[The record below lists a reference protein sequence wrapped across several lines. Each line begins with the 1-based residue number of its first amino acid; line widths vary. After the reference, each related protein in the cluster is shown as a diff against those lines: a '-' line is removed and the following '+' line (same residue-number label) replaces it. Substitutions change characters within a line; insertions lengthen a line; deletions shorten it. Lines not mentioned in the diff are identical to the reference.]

1 MNSKEILMVA
11 DAVSNE
17 KGLDKETIFQ
27 AIEAALATASKKLS
41 GKDINVRVDIDR
53 ETGDYKTYRVWEVLE
68 DDSEDFEDPETQIKL
83 TYALKKDPNIKV
95 GEFIEEPMESA
106 EFGRIAAQA
115 AKQVIVQ
122 KVRDA
127 ERAHIVE
134 AYKDRIGEL
143 VMGVVKRLD
152 KGNVILDL
160 GENVEAMVPREEM
173 IPREAVRPGDRLRGY
188 LKDVRPEPRGPQLF
202 VSRTAP
208 ELLIELF
215 KLEIPEVGE
224 GLIEILAA
232 ARDPGSRAKIAVKS
246 NDPRIDPV
254 GACVGMRGSRV
265 RAVSNELADER
276 VDIILWDENPAQFVI
291 NAMSPAEV
299 VSIVMDEE
307 NHSMDIAVEEEQLSQ
322 AIGRGGQNVRLAS
335 ELTGWTIN
343 VMSDEQ
349 LAEKGEEESK
359 AAMQLF
365 MTQLDV
371 DEEFAS
377 ILVQEGFT
385 TIEEIAYVPLEEMLA
400 IEEFDEETVNELRNR
415 SKDVLLTKA
424 LLQEEALEEKQ
435 PAEDLLNMEGMDQ
448 HLAYVLASRDVIT
461 MEDLAE
467 QSVDELMDIEDMDEE
482 RAAQLI
488 MTARAPWFAE
498 DAAAGEQQG

>member
-1 MNSKEILMVA
+1 MNSKEILMVV

-17 KGLDKETIFQ
+17 KGLDRETIFT
-27 AIEAALATASKKLS
+27 AIEAALATASKKLNDR
-41 GKDINVRVDIDR
+41 DIDVRVAIDR
-53 ETGDYKTYRVWEVLE
+53 KTGEYTAFRTWEVLE
-68 DDSEDFEDPETQIKL
+68 DDSEEFEDPDTQIKL
-83 TYALKKDPNIKV
+83 SYARKINPEIQV
-95 GEFIEEPMESA
+95 GEFIEEPMEA
-106 EFGRIAAQA
+106 AAFGRIAAQA

-127 ERAHIVE
+127 ERARVVDTFR
-134 AYKDRIGEL
+134 DRIGEL

-152 KGNVILDL
+152 KGNLILDL
-160 GENVEAMVPREEM
+160 GENVEALVTRDMM

-188 LKDVRPEPRGPQLF
+188 LQDVRAEMRGPQLF

-208 ELLIELF
+208 QLLIELF

-224 GLIEILAA
+224 GLIDIVGA

-299 VSIVMDEE
+299 VSVVVDEE
-307 NHSMDIAVEEEQLSQ
+307 KHVMDIAVDEEQLSQ

-343 VMSDEQ
+343 VMSDVQLSEKNEQ
-349 LAEKGEEESK
+349 EGQ
-359 AAMQLF
+359 AAQQLF
-365 MTQLDV
+365 MAQLDV
-371 DEEFAS
+371 DEEFAN

-385 TIEEIAYVPLEEMLA
+385 SIEEIAYVPLEEMMA
-400 IEEFDEETVNELRNR
+400 IEEFDEDTVMELRNR

-424 LLQEEALEEKQ
+424 LVQEEALEEKK
-435 PAEDLLNMEGMDQ
+435 PADDLLNMEGMDQ
-448 HLAYVLASRDVIT
+448 HLAFVLASRDVIT

-467 QSVDELMDIEDMDEE
+467 QSVDELMDIEGMDEE
-482 RAAQLI
+482 RAGKLI
-488 MTARAPWFAE
+488 MTAREPWFAD
-498 DAAAGEQQG
+498 DAATGE

>member
-1 MNSKEILMVA
+1 MNSKEILMVV
-11 DAVSNE
+11 DTVSNE
-17 KGLDKETIFQ
+17 KGLDRETIFE

-41 GKDINVRVDIDR
+41 GMDISVRVAIDR
-53 ETGDYKTYRVWEVLE
+53 VTGEYDTFRRWEVFE
-68 DDSEDFEDPETQIKL
+68 DDSEEFEDPDTQIKL
-83 TYALKKDPNIKV
+83 TYARKKNPDIQV
-95 GEFIEEPMESA
+95 GEFIEEPMESV

-127 ERAHIVE
+127 ERARVVE
-134 AYKDRIGEL
+134 SYQDRIGEL

-152 KGNVILDL
+152 KGNIILDL
-160 GENVEAMVPREEM
+160 GENVEALIPREDM

-188 LKDVRPEPRGPQLF
+188 LKDVRSEMRGPQLF

-224 GLIEILAA
+224 GLIEILGA

-246 NDPRIDPV
+246 NDARIDPV

-265 RAVSNELADER
+265 RAVSNELSDER

-307 NHSMDIAVEEEQLSQ
+307 GHSMDIAVDDEQLSQ

-343 VMSDEQ
+343 VMSDVQ
-349 LAEKGEEESK
+349 LAEKTEAEGQ
-359 AAMQLF
+359 AAQQLF
-365 MTQLDV
+365 MSQLDV
-371 DEEFAS
+371 DEELAN

-385 TIEEIAYVPLEEMLA
+385 SIEEIAYVPLEEMLG
-400 IEEFDEETVNELRNR
+400 IEEFDEDIVTELRNR
-415 SKDVLLTKA
+415 SKDVLLTRA
-424 LLQEEALEEKQ
+424 LVQEEELEEKQ

-448 HLAYVLASRDVIT
+448 HLAFVLANRDVIT

-467 QSVDELMDIEDMDEE
+467 QSVDELMEIDGMDEE
-482 RAAQLI
+482 RAAKLI

-498 DAAAGEQQG
+498 EEAAENQ

>member
-1 MNSKEILMVA
+1 MNNKEILMVV

-17 KGLDKETIFQ
+17 KGLDRETIFG

-41 GKDINVRVDIDR
+41 SADISVRVTIDR
-53 ETGDYKTYRVWEVLE
+53 DTGEYETFRTWEVFE
-68 DDSEDFEDPETQIKL
+68 DDSEDFEDPDTQIKL
-83 TYALKKDPNIKV
+83 TYALKKNPDIKA
-95 GEFIEEPMESA
+95 GEFIEEPMTCA
-106 EFGRIAAQA
+106 KFGRIAAQA

-127 ERAHIVE
+127 ERARVVE
-134 AYKDRIGEL
+134 TFQGRIGEL

-152 KGNVILDL
+152 KGNLILDL
-160 GENVEAMVPREEM
+160 GENVEALVTRDSM

-188 LKDVRPEPRGPQLF
+188 LQDVRSEMRGPQLF

-224 GLIEILAA
+224 GLIDILGA

-291 NAMSPAEV
+291 NSMSPAEV
-299 VSIVMDEE
+299 VSIVVDEE
-307 NHSMDIAVEEEQLSQ
+307 KHSMDIAVEEEQLSQ

-343 VMSDEQ
+343 VMSDVQ
-349 LAEKGEEESK
+349 LAEKGDQESQV
-359 AAMQLF
+359 AQQLF
-365 MTQLDV
+365 MAQLDV
-371 DEEFAS
+371 DEEFAN

-385 TIEEIAYVPLEEMLA
+385 SIEEIAYVPLEEMMA
-400 IEEFDEETVNELRNR
+400 IEEFDEDIVMELRNR

-424 LLQEEALEEKQ
+424 LVQEEVLEEKK
-435 PAEDLLNMEGMDQ
+435 PAEDLLTMEGMDQ

-467 QSVDELMDIEDMDEE
+467 QSVDELMDIEEMDEE
-482 RAAQLI
+482 RAGKLI
-488 MTARAPWFAE
+488 MTARAPWFADE
-498 DAAAGEQQG
+498 TTGEQQG